1 MRDVGR
7 EMAVHG
13 GDLWTNVA
21 PKNPRCPILWA
32 NDASK
37 SEIIAAEGRELL
49 ESEGVYVDAR
59 FFVKAATKIVQAS
72 IHEEWLTIRK

>member
-1 MRDVGR
+1 MWAGKWPC
-7 EMAVHG
+7 MAAICG
-13 GDLWTNVA
+13 GLSR

-59 FFVKAATKIVQAS
+59 FFVQAATKIVQAS